1 MRLLLCLCLWLVP
14 SGYAHSQATRAQAD
28 YELLYFTQ
36 DLALCKPCIPVKAMV
51 DQLKKEGRAVT
62 VYNYQQDPKPFRYYW
77 PEGAQTPSFILLKDG
92 DVYRRYVPDKERNLI
107 FTIDFLRGIAPP
119 DRSRVLDEPRPST
132 SRDCARPNN
141 LRNILTP
148 PPPPAPGLPKDVP
161 DREKVERIQR
171 LEATVRDLQLTL
183 SVLQQELADITGNS
197 KGETGPAGRDGV
209 DGKDGADG
217 RPGPAGRDGVDG
229 KPGERGADG
238 RDGIDGRDGSALSA
252 DSLRELR
259 QLRADVAAMKS
270 LQRRFLIVDGN
281 KILGDLTYEPGEP
294 VVIDRKVILL
304 GE

>member
-1 MRLLLCLCLWLVP
+1 
-14 SGYAHSQATRAQAD
+14 
-28 YELLYFTQ
+28 
-36 DLALCKPCIPVKAMV
+36 MV
-51 DQLKKEGRAVT
+51 DQLQKEGRAVT
-62 VYNYQQDPKPFRYYW
+62 VYNYQVDPKPFKYYW

-119 DRSRVLDEPRPST
+119 DRSRALDEPRLST

-161 DREKVERIQR
+161 DREKVERIER

-183 SVLQQELADITGNS
+183 SVLQRELADITGNS
-197 KGETGPAGRDGV
+197 KGETGPAGRDGKDGERGITGRDGV

-238 RDGIDGRDGSALSA
+238 RDGIDGHDGRDGSALSA

-259 QLRADVAAMKS
+259 QLRADVAAMRS

-281 KILGDLTYEPGEP
+281 KVLGDLTYEPGEP
-294 VVIDRKVILL
+294 VVIDRKIILM